1 MLKLCLQLLVSLI
14 IVCRSLALFGQLRRA
29 WRSDGLALHF
39 QQELRRRG
47 LMAPFFRLPAS

>member
-29 WRSDGLALHF
+29 WRGDGLALQF
-39 QQELRRRG
+39 QRELRRRG
-47 LMAPFFRLPAS
+47 LMAPSFRLPAS